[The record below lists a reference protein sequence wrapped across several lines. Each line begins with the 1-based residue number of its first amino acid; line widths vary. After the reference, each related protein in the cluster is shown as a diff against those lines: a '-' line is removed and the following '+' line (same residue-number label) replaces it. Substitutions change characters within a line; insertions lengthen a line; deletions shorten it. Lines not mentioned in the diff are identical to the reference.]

1 MTSRALSPP
10 RMPEVRTLGILGN
23 RQTDSEK
30 EVWGILEAI
39 AETIGRRPD
48 RILIP
53 AEGNFSIYT
62 QSWADSKKIQYTLFE
77 CDWIR
82 LGKRAAVMR
91 DMAIQKEA
99 DHFLL
104 VRSTRPRRVISER
117 SPQSDGAIKSP
128 KGKSDRLDKLAA
140 TFARKHIQ
148 VFLLGEELEEVE
160 VTITRCDI
168 ATKPSRGKVSPNK
181 PAARAPAGKSE
192 NEITSWLLK

>member
-30 EVWGILEAI
+30 EVWAYMEAI
-39 AETIGRRPD
+39 AETVGRRPD

-53 AEGNFSIYT
+53 AEGNFSIYV

-104 VRSTRPRRVISER
+104 V
-117 SPQSDGAIKSP
+117 KSP
-128 KGKSDRLDKLAA
+128 RGKSDRLDKLSAS
-140 TFARKHIQ
+140 FARKHIQ
-148 VFLLGEELEEVE
+148 VFLLGDELEEVE
-160 VTITRCDI
+160 IELV
-168 ATKPSRGKVSPNK
+168 KHLVSKTQPPEHVRK
-181 PAARAPAGKSE
+181 LK
-192 NEITSWLLK
+192 NEITSWLRKSTAPKS

>member
-10 RMPEVRTLGILGN
+10 RIPEVRTLGILGN

-30 EVWGILEAI
+30 EVWAYMEAI
-39 AETIGRRPD
+39 AETVGRRPD

-53 AEGNFSIYT
+53 AEGNFSIFA
-62 QSWADSKKIQYTLFE
+62 QSYADSKKIQYTLFE

-104 VRSTRPRRVISER
+104 V
-117 SPQSDGAIKSP
+117 KSP
-128 KGKSDRLDKLAA
+128 RGKSDRLDKLAA

-160 VTITRCDI
+160 IEVKPLLSLR
-168 ATKPSRGKVSPNK
+168 AGGRTK
-181 PAARAPAGKSE
+181 RAPPEPARKSE
-192 NEITSWLLK
+192 NGITSWLQKSPAPKS

>member
-10 RMPEVRTLGILGN
+10 RIPEVRTLGILGN

-30 EVWGILEAI
+30 EVWAFLEAV
-39 AETIGRRPD
+39 AETVGRRPD

-53 AEGNFSIYT
+53 AEGNFSIFV

-104 VRSTRPRRVISER
+104 V
-117 SPQSDGAIKSP
+117 KSP
-128 KGKSDRLDKLAA
+128 RGKSDRLEKLAA
-140 TFARKHIQ
+140 TLARKHIQ

-160 VTITRCDI
+160 VEVAVAKREPSSNRAGARFTKPEPP
-168 ATKPSRGKVSPNK
+168 KPSR
-181 PAARAPAGKSE
+181 KST
-192 NEITSWLLK
+192 NEITSWLR

>member
-1 MTSRALSPP
+1 
-10 RMPEVRTLGILGN
+10 MPEVRTLGILGN

-30 EVWGILEAI
+30 EVWAYMEAV
-39 AETIGRRPD
+39 AVTVGRRPD
-48 RILIP
+48 KILIP
-53 AEGNFSIYT
+53 AEGNFSIFV

-104 VRSTRPRRVISER
+104 V
-117 SPQSDGAIKSP
+117 KSP
-128 KGKSDRLDKLAA
+128 RGKSDRFDKLAT

-160 VTITRCDI
+160 VEVEVEAI
-168 ATKPSRGKVSPNK
+168 KPT
-181 PAARAPAGKSE
+181 ARRAKHLLTKSE
-192 NEITSWLLK
+192 SLEPAHKLESGITSWLQKCPKQLN

>member
-1 MTSRALSPP
+1 MAARTLSPP
-10 RMPEVRTLGILGN
+10 RIPEVRTLGILGN
-23 RQTDSEK
+23 RQTDSEQ

-39 AETIGRRPD
+39 ADTIGRRPD
-48 RILIP
+48 RILLP
-53 AEGNFSIYT
+53 SEGNFSIYV

-91 DMAIQKEA
+91 DMKIQNEA

-104 VRSTRPRRVISER
+104 VR
-117 SPQSDGAIKSP
+117 SP

-140 TFARKHIQ
+140 TLARKHIQ

-160 VTITRCDI
+160 V
-168 ATKPSRGKVSPNK
+168 AAKPEPSASSRAG
-181 PAARAPAGKSE
+181 ARSKRAHPEPSHKSM
-192 NEITSWLLK
+192 NEITSWLR

>member
-1 MTSRALSPP
+1 MTSRDLSPP
-10 RMPEVRTLGILGN
+10 RIPEVRTLGILGN

-30 EVWGILEAI
+30 EVWAYLEAI
-39 AETIGRRPD
+39 AETTGRRPD

-62 QSWADSKKIQYTLFE
+62 QSWADLKKIQYTLFE

-91 DMAIQKEA
+91 DKAIQKEA

-104 VRSTRPRRVISER
+104 V
-117 SPQSDGAIKSP
+117 KSP
-128 KGKSDRLDKLAA
+128 RGKSDRLDKLAA
-140 TFARKHIQ
+140 TLARKHIQ

-160 VTITRCDI
+160 VAAKRAPPELLPASRQRASGSAKRAPPELSTGSGR
-168 ATKPSRGKVSPNK
+168 ASGSAKRAPPEPSR
-181 PAARAPAGKSE
+181 KSE
-192 NEITSWLLK
+192 SGITSWLRK

>member
-30 EVWGILEAI
+30 EVWAYMEAI
-39 AETIGRRPD
+39 AETVGRRPD

-104 VRSTRPRRVISER
+104 V
-117 SPQSDGAIKSP
+117 KSP

-160 VTITRCDI
+160 M
-168 ATKPSRGKVSPNK
+168 APSEPSTSGRASGSAK
-181 PAARAPAGKSE
+181 RAPPEPVRKSA
-192 NEITSWLLK
+192 NEITSWLQKLTAPKN

>member
-10 RMPEVRTLGILGN
+10 RIPEVRTLGILGN
-23 RQTDSEK
+23 RQSDSEK
-30 EVWGILEAI
+30 EVWAYLEAVS
-39 AETIGRRPD
+39 ETVGRRPD

-62 QSWADSKKIQYTLFE
+62 QSWADLKKIQYTLFE

-82 LGKRAAVMR
+82 LGKRAAMMR

-104 VRSTRPRRVISER
+104 VRS
-117 SPQSDGAIKSP
+117 IKA
-128 KGKSDRLDKLAA
+128 KSDRLEKLAA

-148 VFLLGEELEEVE
+148 VFLLGEELEQVE
-160 VTITRCDI
+160 LPTH
-168 ATKPSRGKVSPNK
+168 APPK
-181 PAARAPAGKSE
+181 PARKSE
-192 NEITSWLLK
+192 SGITSWLQK

>member
-23 RQTDSEK
+23 RQIDSEK

-39 AETIGRRPD
+39 AETVGRRPD

-104 VRSTRPRRVISER
+104 V
-117 SPQSDGAIKSP
+117 KSP

-148 VFLLGEELEEVE
+148 VFLLGEDLEEVE
-160 VTITRCDI
+160 VSAPAKR
-168 ATKPSRGKVSPNK
+168 APPEPSR
-181 PAARAPAGKSE
+181 KSM
-192 NEITSWLLK
+192 NEITSWLRL